1 VIARLLTE
9 HFMID
14 AVEPGTKLYVRNKRP
29 EGMKQFTAQKTLLF
43 VHGATLPGEAIFD
56 FPLEGLSW
64 TDYIAQR
71 GWDVYL
77 VDVRGYG
84 RSTRP
89 PEMDQPAASNPPI
102 ATTDVAVR
110 DVGSAIDFILQ
121 RRGVS
126 KLSLVGYS
134 WGHSRRA
141 ARKRWLLRRRERMLL
156 CGQRRRRRFCERQAR
171 MTIRSRREVVTF
183 KHPFRIRGID
193 RLLPAGAYEVVTD
206 EETIEGLSFAAF
218 RRVATMIK
226 VPAEG
231 SRGLAMEVV
240 SIGPV
245 DLSDAQRIDASIS
258 DG

>member
-134 WGHSRRA
+134 WGTVAVRQESDGYCGGGSACCFAGSVGAGAFAKGRRA
-141 ARKRWLLRRRERMLL
+141 
-156 CGQRRRRRFCERQAR
+156 
-171 MTIRSRREVVTF
+171 
-183 KHPFRIRGID
+183 
-193 RLLPAGAYEVVTD
+193 
-206 EETIEGLSFAAF
+206 
-218 RRVATMIK
+218 
-226 VPAEG
+226 
-231 SRGLAMEVV
+231 
-240 SIGPV
+240 
-245 DLSDAQRIDASIS
+245 
-258 DG
+258 